1 MKSNRGQWI
10 FLCVTVCLLVFASS
24 AAAQLVIWANDG
36 GDKVTRDEL
45 RAHQSKA
52 AVLNSVWDGQTISI
66 FAARNMDRSIARDY
80 SHPQRLPDLPKVA
93 IAGAEKGHQDFR
105 VGDRNR
111 CFKHQQKTA
120 AEPP

>member
-1 MKSNRGQWI
+1 MQPLLEFFDHLR
-10 FLCVTVCLLVFASS
+10 CLAY
-24 AAAQLVIWANDG
+24 
-36 GDKVTRDEL
+36 
-45 RAHQSKA
+45 
-52 AVLNSVWDGQTISI
+52 SI
-66 FAARNMDRSIARDY
+66 FAARNMDRSIAPDY